1 MENATF
7 SLGQISGQ
15 KMRPNF
21 VRVTVHVTVRV
32 TFDPKSSEL
41 QIFRLVH
48 CVRVTSHGLSNG
60 RG

>member
-1 MENATF
+1 MKNATF
-7 SLGQISGQ
+7 SLGQILGQ

-21 VRVTVHVTVRV
+21 VRVTVPVTVRV
-32 TFDPKSSEL
+32 TFDPKSTEL

-48 CVRVTSHGLSNG
+48 RVRRTSRGLSIG